1 VVETDFGA
9 FEAAFRR
16 LSGALNRKWNAVEFR
31 TTVQVYFD
39 TLKHADLGD
48 VLSAEVILRSRP
60 RWPKVGDWVAALPAR
75 TVVTGERVLR
85 QAEAAEYLRAH
96 RLHWFD
102 EPCCCPLC
110 FAAGVSEKP
119 LRFVPDFLA
128 DDTEARAY
136 HPTFGRVVTTGHWA
150 HGDELRRW
158 YVAKAAFM
166 ASAPAPY
173 RRALALVLREPGQEG

>member
-1 VVETDFGA
+1 VLESDSAA
-9 FEAAFRR
+9 FETALKR
-16 LSGALNRKWNAVEFR
+16 LSGGLQRKWKPDEWRGTVEI
-31 TTVQVYFD
+31 YFD
-39 TLKHADLGD
+39 ALKHADLAD
-48 VLSAEVILRSRP
+48 VLSAIPVLQARS
-60 RWPKVGDWVAALPAR
+60 RWPKVGDWIALLPKPI
-75 TVVTGERVLR
+75 VPTGERVMR
-85 QAEAAEYLRAH
+85 PPEAAEYLRAH
-96 RLHWFD
+96 RLHWQD
-102 EPCCCPLC
+102 DPCGCRDC
-110 FAAGVSEKP
+110 FQAGVSDKP

-173 RRALALVLREPGQEG
+173 RRALQLVTRDVGEEG